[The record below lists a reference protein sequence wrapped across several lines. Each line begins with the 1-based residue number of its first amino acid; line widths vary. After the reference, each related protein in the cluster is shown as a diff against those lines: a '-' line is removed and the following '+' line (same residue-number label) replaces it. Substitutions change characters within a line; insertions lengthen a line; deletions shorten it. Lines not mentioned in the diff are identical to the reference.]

1 MQIPPLAHLIQNG
14 DQGLPP
20 LGEAVLHLGRD
31 LGILPLTALY
41 LLRSRRFGQAQAPY
55 PPPKTLAI
63 GVGIA
68 LGVGVYDGFYGPGT
82 GTFLLLL
89 LTAAAHMSLEN
100 ANGIAKVINLTTN
113 LTSLVMFW
121 VNGKVLLPLGLT
133 AGVCS
138 VAGNYLGTRFFDKGG
153 AKAVKPVML
162 AVLAVF
168 FIRVLTE

>member
-1 MQIPPLAHLIQNG
+1 MA
-14 DQGLPP
+14 
-20 LGEAVLHLGRD
+20 
-31 LGILPLTALY
+31 LTTA
-41 LLRSRRFGQAQAPY
+41 
-55 PPPKTLAI
+55 
-63 GVGIA
+63 
-68 LGVGVYDGFYGPGT
+68 
-82 GTFLLLL
+82 LLLL

-113 LTSLVMFW
+113 LTALVMFW

-138 VAGNYLGTRFFDKGG
+138 VAGNYLGTQFFDKGG

-168 FIRVLTE
+168 FIREKARSSINPSVSGVRGA